1 VTTPRE
7 VFDRLSE
14 GISEGRWEELS
25 ALYAE
30 DTVVEQPQ
38 RVPSPSRIEGRQTVH
53 EHFTGRL
60 ARMAR
65 LKRHNTVVHETTDPE
80 VIVAE
85 FDYTAESLET
95 GRTCEVSNV
104 QMLRIRD
111 GLIMHSRDY
120 HDYLRL
126 AAMRDSLGE
135 IAEAY
140 AAAPPRDLSPL
151 PPRPPLAPR
160 ETPRG
165 VFERLVYAVSDLRVD
180 ELPLLYAEETQVTH
194 PFLPAAPV
202 LRTRDDLR
210 AHFGRLKDRGIDI
223 QARDLV
229 TYQGTDPEILIGE
242 FDYQGRAAGGPGFR
256 ISNVF
261 VLRIRDGLIVES
273 RDYGDHLGIAGQTAE
288 LPRLF
293 ERLTA

>member
-1 VTTPRE
+1 MTTPRA

-38 RVPSPSRIEGRQTVH
+38 RVPRPIRIEGRQTVH

-65 LKRHNTVVHETTDPE
+65 LKRHNAVVHETTDPE

-85 FDYTAESLET
+85 FDYTAESLEN
-95 GRTCEVSNV
+95 GKTCEFSNV

-111 GLIMHSRDY
+111 GLIVHSRDY

-126 AAMRDSLGE
+126 AALRGDLGE
-135 IAEAY
+135 IAAAY
-140 AAAPPRDLSPL
+140 ATAPPPDLSPI

-165 VFERLVYAVSDLRVD
+165 VFERLVYGVSDLRVD
-180 ELPLLYAEETQVTH
+180 ELPLLYAEETHVTH
-194 PFLPAAPV
+194 PFMPGAPV
-202 LRTRDDLR
+202 LQTRDDLR
-210 AHFGRLKDRGIDI
+210 EHFGRIKDMGVEI

-229 TYQGTDPEILIGE
+229 TYQSTDPEILIGE
-242 FDYQGRAAGGPGFR
+242 FDYQGRMGGGPKFRVSSIFVMR
-256 ISNVF
+256 ISG
-261 VLRIRDGLIVES
+261 GLVVES
-273 RDYGDHLGIAGQTAE
+273 RDYGDHLGIAGQTGE

-293 ERLTA
+293 ERLNA

>member
-1 VTTPRE
+1 

-14 GISEGRWEELS
+14 GISEGRFEELS

-30 DTVVEQPQ
+30 DTVVEHPQ
-38 RVPSPSRIEGRQTVH
+38 RVPRPGRIEGRQTIH
-53 EHFTGRL
+53 EHFTTRL

-65 LKRHNTVVHETTDPE
+65 LKRHNAVVHETTDPE

-85 FDYTAESLET
+85 FDYTAESFES
-95 GRTCEVSNV
+95 GKTCEFSNLQV
-104 QMLRIRD
+104 LRVRD
-111 GLIMHSRDY
+111 GLIVHSRDY

-126 AAMRDSLGE
+126 AALRDSLGE

-140 AAAPPRDLSPL
+140 ATAPPRELTPI
-151 PPRPPLAPR
+151 PPRPTPAPR

-165 VFERLVYAVSDLRVD
+165 VFERLVYGVSDLRVD

-194 PFLPAAPV
+194 PFLPGAPV

-210 AHFGRLKDRGIDI
+210 EHFGGLKDMEVGI

-242 FDYQGRAAGGPGFR
+242 FDYQGRAGGGPEFR
-256 ISNVF
+256 ISNAF
-261 VLRIRDGLIVES
+261 VLRIRNGLIVES
-273 RDYGDHLGIAGQTAE
+273 RDYGDHLGIAGQNGD